1 MRAAARACRMGCSL
15 RTDDVAAL
23 NRVYP
28 VTAANIGNFSGKVLT
43 ASATISVRG
52 TVEFARG
59 QGMQG
64 VNIVLRPLVNGAPDV
79 RYTATAVSGA
89 YFQGNAWNA
98 IVGATEAARFGS
110 SDANLEGFFDLSGV
124 PLPRG
129 VSSADYELSFEAVN
143 PLYTGSMSVGP
154 YTTGQVAPSGT
165 LSTIT
170 LSGLSA
176 GAAVTRTVVVN
187 DSADAAG
194 SGADGT
200 ETEPASLPVS
210 GEWTGR
216 ITGYGHAGWF
226 ELLARGAREFT
237 VEVEALDESGRA
249 TQNKAQLV
257 AGAWNG
263 SDGVGSPPVT
273 ATAQAFNGAVA
284 GLTTLPVLTI
294 ADSDVRIAVGDLRGD
309 GRPDFAYRGRVLY
322 AESVT
327 PARLPVTG
335 GQIVIRGMGFRPS
348 MTVLVNGVAAQ
359 VTSVTRNAIVAIAPD
374 ANGVTGTVPIQ
385 IEDPQTLGMAGIADG
400 LSYDAGDNDAI
411 ALLRGPMGTVPIG
424 VPQALTVRVINVATQ
439 GPAPGVTVSFAV
451 TQGTAALGCGQATC
465 SAVTAGDGTATLM
478 VTANSTA
485 LAQITASLAN
495 GSSVLDQFSGAW
507 SPGIVAVTPT
517 LYVAMGATV
526 TWPVSA
532 MVVSASGTAV
542 AGQGVNWSAGSAGI
556 VVSTARGTTGTDGI
570 ASTLLTVG
578 PLNTNVAATAN
589 ACVAGTQTCAQ
600 LTVIPVQPS
609 TEGVIAWSGT
619 QQYVAAGQGFAPVVV
634 RVIDA
639 FGNPVAG
646 AAVTLEEAFFGWTQA
661 CGTQGS
667 CPAAPLLAQGAV
679 QATSGVDGTVTL
691 APIATHGMAGRLLVT
706 AVAGTN
712 ATLNFELDAHP

>member
-1 MRAAARACRMGCSL
+1 V
-15 RTDDVAAL
+15 D
-23 NRVYP
+23 
-28 VTAANIGNFSGKVLT
+28 
-43 ASATISVRG
+43 
-52 TVEFARG
+52 
-59 QGMQG
+59 
-64 VNIVLRPLVNGAPDV
+64 
-79 RYTATAVSGA
+79 
-89 YFQGNAWNA
+89 
-98 IVGATEAARFGS
+98 
-110 SDANLEGFFDLSGV
+110 
-124 PLPRG
+124 
-129 VSSADYELSFEAVN
+129 
-143 PLYTGSMSVGP
+143 
-154 YTTGQVAPSGT
+154 
-165 LSTIT
+165 
-170 LSGLSA
+170 
-176 GAAVTRTVVVN
+176 

-200 ETEPASLPVS
+200 ETEPARLPVG

-216 ITGYGHAGWF
+216 ITGYGHVGWF

-237 VEVEALDESGRA
+237 VEVAALDESGRP

-257 AGAWNG
+257 VGAWSG
-263 SDGVGSPPVT
+263 SDAAGSPPVT

-348 MTVLVNGVAAQ
+348 MAVLVNGVAAQ
-359 VTSVTRNAIVAIAPD
+359 VTSVTPNAIVAIAPD
-374 ANGVTGTVPIQ
+374 ANGVTGTVPVQ
-385 IEDPQTLGMAGIADG
+385 IEDTQTLGMAGIADG

-411 ALLRGPMGTVPIG
+411 ALLRGPSGTVPIG

-439 GPAPGVTVSFAV
+439 GPAAGVTVSFAV

-465 SAVTAGDGTATLM
+465 TAVTAGDGTATLM
-478 VTANSTA
+478 VSANSTA
-485 LAQITASLAN
+485 LAQITAILAN
-495 GSSVLDQFSGAW
+495 GSNVLDQFSGTW
-507 SPGIVAVTPT
+507 SPGIVAVTPN

-526 TWPVSA
+526 TWPVAA
-532 MVVSASGTAV
+532 MVVSASGTPV
-542 AGQGVNWSAGSAGI
+542 AGQGVIWSAGSAGI
-556 VVSTARGTTGTDGI
+556 VVSTERSTTGTNGV
-570 ASTLLTVG
+570 ASSQVTAG
-578 PLNTNVAATAN
+578 PLNTDVAATAN
-589 ACVAGTQTCAQ
+589 ACIAGTQTCVR

-609 TEGVIAWSGT
+609 TEGLITWSGT
-619 QQYVAAGQGFAPVVV
+619 QQYVASGQGFAPVVV

-646 AAVTLEEAFFGWTQA
+646 AAVTFEEAFFGWTQP

-667 CPAAPLLAQGAV
+667 CPAAPLLGQAAV

-691 APIATHGMAGRLLVT
+691 TPIAANGMAGRLLVT